1 MDKSKLN
8 YQKNLLLIIVVL
20 FWFSQYVYVPFQTP
34 YLSTMQVSSSMIGII
49 IGIYGFSQMVLRM
62 PIGIM
67 ADKNGRHKLFI
78 ILGVTASALASVF
91 RIILESQTGFLV
103 GNILSGFASAMA
115 DKNGRHKLFIILG
128 VTASAL
134 ASVFRIILESQTGF
148 LVGNILS
155 GFASAMWISFMV
167 LYASY
172 FTCENLQRAMGL
184 IMAANNIGVLG
195 GFVLSTLSYNYLG
208 MNFLCLLSICSGV
221 PAILLSFGIK
231 EQKTKTVKIVPKT
244 SDLIKVYADLGM
256 NFLCLLSICSGVPA
270 ILLSFGIKE
279 QKTKT
284 VKIVPKTSDLI
295 KVYADKRLIFFSI
308 LALVQQGIL
317 MATCMS
323 FTTQI
328 AHEINASAFQI
339 GLLSIVYIIVAVL
352 ASYFSASNFARR
364 LGSSLWIPFILFV
377 LAIYCFA
384 VPNIFSPNL
393 LIAIQI
399 LAGLSTGIVFSFC
412 TSEAMKNVPIEKRST
427 AMGYYQAIYA
437 VGMTIVPMI
446 AGNIA
451 EIYNLNIAFY
461 LEGIIAVVATVASMI
476 YFKYDNRKTIK
487 G

>member
-1 MDKSKLN
+1 MKGVKRFFMDKSKLN

-20 FWFSQYVYVPFQTP
+20 FWFAQYVYVPFQTP

-91 RIILESQTGFLV
+91 RIILEP
-103 GNILSGFASAMA
+103 
-115 DKNGRHKLFIILG
+115 
-128 VTASAL
+128 
-134 ASVFRIILESQTGF
+134 QTGF

-195 GFVLSTLSYNYLG
+195 GFVLSTLSYNHLG

-221 PAILLSFGIK
+221 PAVLLSFGIK
-231 EQKTKTVKIVPKT
+231 EQKIKT
-244 SDLIKVYADLGM
+244 G
-256 NFLCLLSICSGVPA
+256 
-270 ILLSFGIKE
+270 
-279 QKTKT
+279 
-284 VKIVPKTSDLI
+284 KIVPKTSDLI

-461 LEGIIAVVATVASMI
+461 LEGIIAVIATVASMI
-476 YFKYDNRKTIK
+476 YFKYDNRKIIK

>member
-20 FWFSQYVYVPFQTP
+20 FWFAQYVYVPFQTP

-91 RIILESQTGFLV
+91 RIILEP
-103 GNILSGFASAMA
+103 
-115 DKNGRHKLFIILG
+115 
-128 VTASAL
+128 
-134 ASVFRIILESQTGF
+134 QTGF

-172 FTCENLQRAMGL
+172 FTYENLQRAMGL

-195 GFVLSTLSYNYLG
+195 GFVLSTLSYNHL
-208 MNFLCLLSICSGV
+208 
-221 PAILLSFGIK
+221 
-231 EQKTKTVKIVPKT
+231 
-244 SDLIKVYADLGM
+244 
-256 NFLCLLSICSGVPA
+256 
-270 ILLSFGIKE
+270 
-279 QKTKT
+279 
-284 VKIVPKTSDLI
+284 
-295 KVYADKRLIFFSI
+295 
-308 LALVQQGIL
+308 GIL

-461 LEGIIAVVATVASMI
+461 LEGIIAVIATVASMI
-476 YFKYDNRKTIK
+476 YFKYDNRKIIK

>member
-8 YQKNLLLIIVVL
+8 YQKNLLLVIVVL
-20 FWFSQYVYVPFQTP
+20 FWFAQYVYVPFQTP
-34 YLSTMQVSSSMIGII
+34 YLLTMQVSSSMIGII

-91 RIILESQTGFLV
+91 RIILEP
-103 GNILSGFASAMA
+103 
-115 DKNGRHKLFIILG
+115 
-128 VTASAL
+128 
-134 ASVFRIILESQTGF
+134 QTGF

-195 GFVLSTLSYNYLG
+195 GFVLSTLSYNH
-208 MNFLCLLSICSGV
+208 
-221 PAILLSFGIK
+221 
-231 EQKTKTVKIVPKT
+231 
-244 SDLIKVYADLGM
+244 LGM

-364 LGSSLWIPFILFV
+364 LGSSLWIP
-377 LAIYCFA
+377 Y
-384 VPNIFSPNL
+384 IFSPNL

>member
-1 MDKSKLN
+1 
-8 YQKNLLLIIVVL
+8 
-20 FWFSQYVYVPFQTP
+20 
-34 YLSTMQVSSSMIGII
+34 
-49 IGIYGFSQMVLRM
+49 
-62 PIGIM
+62 
-67 ADKNGRHKLFI
+67 
-78 ILGVTASALASVF
+78 
-91 RIILESQTGFLV
+91 
-103 GNILSGFASAMA
+103 
-115 DKNGRHKLFIILG
+115 
-128 VTASAL
+128 
-134 ASVFRIILESQTGF
+134 
-148 LVGNILS
+148 
-155 GFASAMWISFMV
+155 
-167 LYASY
+167 
-172 FTCENLQRAMGL
+172 MGL

-195 GFVLSTLSYNYLG
+195 GFVLSTLSYNH
-208 MNFLCLLSICSGV
+208 
-221 PAILLSFGIK
+221 
-231 EQKTKTVKIVPKT
+231 
-244 SDLIKVYADLGM
+244 LGM

-364 LGSSLWIPFILFV
+364 LGSSLGYLLFIRFSYIL
-377 LAIYCFA
+377 FA

-399 LAGLSTGIVFSFC
+399 FSGIIYRDCFSFC

-437 VGMTIVPMI
+437 VGMTIVQ
-446 AGNIA
+446 
-451 EIYNLNIAFY
+451 
-461 LEGIIAVVATVASMI
+461 
-476 YFKYDNRKTIK
+476 
-487 G
+487 

>member
-1 MDKSKLN
+1 
-8 YQKNLLLIIVVL
+8 
-20 FWFSQYVYVPFQTP
+20 
-34 YLSTMQVSSSMIGII
+34 
-49 IGIYGFSQMVLRM
+49 
-62 PIGIM
+62 
-67 ADKNGRHKLFI
+67 
-78 ILGVTASALASVF
+78 
-91 RIILESQTGFLV
+91 
-103 GNILSGFASAMA
+103 
-115 DKNGRHKLFIILG
+115 
-128 VTASAL
+128 
-134 ASVFRIILESQTGF
+134 
-148 LVGNILS
+148 
-155 GFASAMWISFMV
+155 
-167 LYASY
+167 
-172 FTCENLQRAMGL
+172 
-184 IMAANNIGVLG
+184 
-195 GFVLSTLSYNYLG
+195 
-208 MNFLCLLSICSGV
+208 
-221 PAILLSFGIK
+221 
-231 EQKTKTVKIVPKT
+231 
-244 SDLIKVYADLGM
+244 M

-399 LAGLSTGIVFSFC
+399 LAGLSTGIVFFFLYF
-412 TSEAMKNVPIEKRST
+412 RSNEECS
-427 AMGYYQAIYA
+427 Y
-437 VGMTIVPMI
+437 
-446 AGNIA
+446 
-451 EIYNLNIAFY
+451 
-461 LEGIIAVVATVASMI
+461 
-476 YFKYDNRKTIK
+476 RKTFYSYGILS
-487 G
+487 GYLCSGNDNSSNDSWQYRRNI

>member
-1 MDKSKLN
+1 MCPPPASGKGGRPMTRTREISGSG
-8 YQKNLLLIIVVL
+8 QIFALLVLSQCFWLLCCRPSLVNGLLSMAASAVAYGVVFL
-20 FWFSQYVYVPFQTP
+20 LAVFCRRCAARGETP
-34 YLSTMQVSSSMIGII
+34 LSPVFAAWGALLAV
-49 IGIYGFSQMVLRM
+49 GYFAV
-62 PIGIM
+62 
-67 ADKNGRHKLFI
+67 KLFI

-91 RIILESQTGFLV
+91 RIILEP
-103 GNILSGFASAMA
+103 
-115 DKNGRHKLFIILG
+115 
-128 VTASAL
+128 
-134 ASVFRIILESQTGF
+134 QTGF

-195 GFVLSTLSYNYLG
+195 GFVLSTLSYNH
-208 MNFLCLLSICSGV
+208 
-221 PAILLSFGIK
+221 
-231 EQKTKTVKIVPKT
+231 
-244 SDLIKVYADLGM
+244 LGM

-399 LAGLSTGIVFSFC
+399 LVGLSTGIVFSFC

-451 EIYNLNIAFY
+451 EIYSLNIAFY
-461 LEGIIAVVATVASMI
+461 LEGIIAVIATVASMI

>member
-8 YQKNLLLIIVVL
+8 YQKNLLLVIVVL
-20 FWFSQYVYVPFQTP
+20 FWFAQYVYVPFQTP
-34 YLSTMQVSSSMIGII
+34 YLLTMQVSSSMIGII

-91 RIILESQTGFLV
+91 RIILEP
-103 GNILSGFASAMA
+103 
-115 DKNGRHKLFIILG
+115 
-128 VTASAL
+128 
-134 ASVFRIILESQTGF
+134 QTGF

-184 IMAANNIGVLG
+184 IMAANNI
-195 GFVLSTLSYNYLG
+195 
-208 MNFLCLLSICSGV
+208 
-221 PAILLSFGIK
+221 
-231 EQKTKTVKIVPKT
+231 
-244 SDLIKVYADLGM
+244 GM

>member
-1 MDKSKLN
+1 M
-8 YQKNLLLIIVVL
+8 
-20 FWFSQYVYVPFQTP
+20 
-34 YLSTMQVSSSMIGII
+34 
-49 IGIYGFSQMVLRM
+49 
-62 PIGIM
+62 
-67 ADKNGRHKLFI
+67 
-78 ILGVTASALASVF
+78 
-91 RIILESQTGFLV
+91 
-103 GNILSGFASAMA
+103 
-115 DKNGRHKLFIILG
+115 
-128 VTASAL
+128 
-134 ASVFRIILESQTGF
+134 
-148 LVGNILS
+148 
-155 GFASAMWISFMV
+155 
-167 LYASY
+167 
-172 FTCENLQRAMGL
+172 
-184 IMAANNIGVLG
+184 
-195 GFVLSTLSYNYLG
+195 
-208 MNFLCLLSICSGV
+208 
-221 PAILLSFGIK
+221 
-231 EQKTKTVKIVPKT
+231 
-244 SDLIKVYADLGM
+244 
-256 NFLCLLSICSGVPA
+256 
-270 ILLSFGIKE
+270 
-279 QKTKT
+279 
-284 VKIVPKTSDLI
+284 PKTSDLI

-412 TSEAMKNVPIEKRST
+412 ISEAMKNVPIEKRST

>member
-8 YQKNLLLIIVVL
+8 YQKNLLLVIVVL
-20 FWFSQYVYVPFQTP
+20 FWFAQYVYVPFQTP

-78 ILGVTASALASVF
+78 ILGVTASVF
-91 RIILESQTGFLV
+91 RIILEP
-103 GNILSGFASAMA
+103 
-115 DKNGRHKLFIILG
+115 
-128 VTASAL
+128 
-134 ASVFRIILESQTGF
+134 QTGF

-195 GFVLSTLSYNYLG
+195 GFVLSTLSYNHLG

-231 EQKTKTVKIVPKT
+231 EQKTKTVKIVP
-244 SDLIKVYADLGM
+244 
-256 NFLCLLSICSGVPA
+256 
-270 ILLSFGIKE
+270 E
-279 QKTKT
+279 
-284 VKIVPKTSDLI
+284 TSDLI

-461 LEGIIAVVATVASMI
+461 LEGIIAVIATVASMI

>member
-20 FWFSQYVYVPFQTP
+20 FWFAQYVYVPFQTP

-67 ADKNGRHKLFI
+67 ADKNGRHKIFI
-78 ILGVTASALASVF
+78 IL
-91 RIILESQTGFLV
+91 EP
-103 GNILSGFASAMA
+103 
-115 DKNGRHKLFIILG
+115 
-128 VTASAL
+128 
-134 ASVFRIILESQTGF
+134 QTGF

-195 GFVLSTLSYNYLG
+195 GFVLSTLSYNH
-208 MNFLCLLSICSGV
+208 
-221 PAILLSFGIK
+221 
-231 EQKTKTVKIVPKT
+231 
-244 SDLIKVYADLGM
+244 LGM

-461 LEGIIAVVATVASMI
+461 LEGIIAVIATVASMI
-476 YFKYDNRKTIK
+476 YFKYDNRKIIK

>member
-8 YQKNLLLIIVVL
+8 YQKNLLLVIVVL
-20 FWFSQYVYVPFQTP
+20 FWFAQYVYVPFQTP
-34 YLSTMQVSSSMIGII
+34 YLLTMQVSSSMIGII

-91 RIILESQTGFLV
+91 RIILEP
-103 GNILSGFASAMA
+103 
-115 DKNGRHKLFIILG
+115 
-128 VTASAL
+128 
-134 ASVFRIILESQTGF
+134 QTGF

-195 GFVLSTLSYNYLG
+195 GFVLSTLSYNH
-208 MNFLCLLSICSGV
+208 
-221 PAILLSFGIK
+221 
-231 EQKTKTVKIVPKT
+231 
-244 SDLIKVYADLGM
+244 LGM

-384 VPNIFSPNL
+384 VPNIFSPNFIDCYSNISGIIYRDCFFFL
-393 LIAIQI
+393 HFRSNEKCPYRKTFYSYGI
-399 LAGLSTGIVFSFC
+399 LS
-412 TSEAMKNVPIEKRST
+412 
-427 AMGYYQAIYA
+427 GYLCSGNDDSPNDSWQYR
-437 VGMTIVPMI
+437 
-446 AGNIA
+446 GNI
-451 EIYNLNIAFY
+451 
-461 LEGIIAVVATVASMI
+461 
-476 YFKYDNRKTIK
+476 
-487 G
+487 